1 MIREAYFLEHP
12 EKRKEFE
19 RMYPKET
26 SEGDRKR
33 TVGPGMHQIGCE
45 YFVIYLTFW

>member
-19 RMYPKET
+19 RMYPKEI
-26 SEGDRKR
+26 SEGGRKGMR
-33 TVGPGMHQIGCE
+33 GPGMYWICCE
-45 YFVIYLTFW
+45 HFVIFHMFR